1 MLPNKYESYERKVK
15 VMRKLIVFML
25 IAMLATSL
33 IGCSSEGNQSNSD
46 TIQAPILKKLQTKS
60 MMNLMT
66 IVMIMLPIPC
76 MMIYQVMWRLI
87 TKIFISVLLY
97 GVKIR

>member
-15 VMRKLIVFML
+15 VMRKLIAFML

-60 MMNLMT
+60 MMNLM
-66 IVMIMLPIPC
+66 IMLPIPC
-76 MMIYQVMWRLI
+76 MMIYHIMWRLI

-97 GVKIR
+97 DVKII